1 MVTQS
6 SNRGGCA
13 PVSKPVLNSKHSFLP
28 FAPPVYYDVDSRSV
42 NSFFPAVRQNMGQPQ
57 VAIEESVARPL
68 TTLSEDEQMFRD
80 SVREFAEGEIRKRV
94 EEMDEQG
101 RLDPALTKQCFEL
114 GLMGI
119 ETPEEYNGA
128 GGTFFQA
135 ILAVEELSR
144 VDASLGVFVDVQN
157 TLVNNALIRWGNPDQ
172 QTKYLTQLA
181 SEKVG
186 AYALSEAGS
195 GSDAFAMQTRAVDKG
210 DHFVINGRKL
220 WITNGKEAEIFVLFA
235 NANPEAGYRGI
246 TAFIVEKSFAG
257 FSVGKKE
264 NKLGIRA
271 SSTVELILADCQ
283 VPKENVLGEIGKGYK
298 TSIETLNEGRIGIG
312 AQMIGLARGALECSL
327 RYTTE
332 RQQFGKSIN
341 EFQGLQFQL
350 AEMATELEAARLMVY
365 NAARMK
371 DAGQNFV
378 KEAAMAKLFSSRAAE
393 QITSKAIE
401 MYGGYGY
408 VKDYPVEKFW
418 RDSKI
423 GAIYEG
429 TSNMQLQTIA
439 KLIIGK

>member
-1 MVTQS
+1 
-6 SNRGGCA
+6 
-13 PVSKPVLNSKHSFLP
+13 
-28 FAPPVYYDVDSRSV
+28 
-42 NSFFPAVRQNMGQPQ
+42 
-57 VAIEESVARPL
+57 
-68 TTLSEDEQMFRD
+68 MFRD

-94 EEMDEQG
+94 EEMDEQAH
-101 RLDPALTKQCFEL
+101 LDPALIKQCFEL

-119 ETPEEYNGA
+119 ETAEEFGGA
-128 GGTFFQA
+128 GGSFFQA

-144 VDASLGVFVDVQN
+144 VDASVGVLVDVQN
-157 TLVNNALIRWGNPDQ
+157 TLVNNAVSRWGNQ
-172 QTKYLTQLA
+172 ELKKKYLSQLA
-181 SEKVG
+181 AEKVG

-195 GSDAFAMQTRAVDKG
+195 GSDAFAMATRAVDAG

-246 TAFIVEKSFAG
+246 TAFIVEKTTEG

-271 SSTVELILADCQ
+271 SSTVELILEDCH
-283 VPKENVLGEIGKGYK
+283 VSKDNVLGEIGKGYK
-298 TSIETLNEGRIGIG
+298 VSIETLNEGRIGIG
-312 AQMIGLARGALECSL
+312 AQMIGIARGALEAAL
-327 RYTTE
+327 NYTKE
-332 RQQFGKSIN
+332 RQQFGKSISD
-341 EFQGLQFQL
+341 FQGVQFQL
-350 AEMATELEAARLMVY
+350 AEMATDLEAARLMVY

-371 DAGQNFV
+371 DAKQNFV
-378 KEAAMAKLFSSRAAE
+378 KEAAMAKLYSSRAAE
-393 QITSKAIE
+393 RIASKAIE
-401 MYGGYGY
+401 LYGGYGY

-439 KLIIGK
+439 KLIMKN